1 MIFKKVKLFFRK
13 IQIRRRLKKLKIN
26 DEIIKKILKEF

>member
-1 MIFKKVKLFFRK
+1 MLFIKIKLFFRR
-13 IQIRRRLKKLKIN
+13 IQIRRRLKKLKIS

>member
-13 IQIRRRLKKLKIN
+13 IQIKRRLRKLKIN